1 MCQEE
6 VTSYITMTEVTSFI
20 MLGDSVVGASAKRE
34 TGMLL
39 VWHVTATKAPCT
51 EQANIHL
58 SWTEQMNNLHYAV
71 NT

>member
-1 MCQEE
+1 MCQE
-6 VTSYITMTEVTSFI
+6 VTSFIRMTEVTSFI
-20 MLGDSVVGASAKRE
+20 MLGDRVVGASAKRE
-34 TGMLL
+34 TATLL